1 MLQFLPFVLGI
12 LSGSA
17 AVKAARSRQ
26 AREGFNRARASLG
39 KAGSQLREGF
49 AGSGSSVRQA
59 TVSGLAALEQGSA
72 RLREKLEATEAS
84 EQAAPVAAEAGAPA
98 VAAITPAA
106 RKPRVRKPATTD
118 AAAPAKPKKPAT
130 APKKDEA

>member
-26 AREGFNRARASLG
+26 AREGFTRARASLG

-84 EQAAPVAAEAGAPA
+84 EQAAPVAAEA
-98 VAAITPAA
+98 AAPAA
-106 RKPRVRKPATTD
+106 RKPRVRKPAATD
-118 AAAPAKPKKPAT
+118 AAAPAKPKKRAT